1 MNFKKKKQDGDTN
14 VFAYN
19 IIDKYENR
27 PVDLH
32 SLWLAD
38 FTSNYV
44 SKKSGDIPV
53 EPEEIKT

>member
-1 MNFKKKKQDGDTN
+1 MQDGNTN